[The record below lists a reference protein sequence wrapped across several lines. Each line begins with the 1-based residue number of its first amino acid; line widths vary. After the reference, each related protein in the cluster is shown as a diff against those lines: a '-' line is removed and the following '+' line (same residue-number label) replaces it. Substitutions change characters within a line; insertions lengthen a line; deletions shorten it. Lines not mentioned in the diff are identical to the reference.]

1 MHRVYGGAWRQ
12 VSWSV
17 AGRAATYLLAAL
29 ARAYLAT

>member
-17 AGRAATYLLAAL
+17 AGCTATYLLDAL
-29 ARAYLAT
+29 ARANLAT